1 MQIAIIGCGFVADFY
16 LKTLPNYPELKL
28 VGVMDKNSERASHFY
43 SYHGVPYYNS
53 IEELLEDRKV
63 ELVVN
68 LTNPRSHFS
77 VSKACLEAGKHVYSE
92 KPLAMD
98 LAEAEELV
106 ALAEEKG
113 LYISSAP
120 CTFLGETAQTMWK
133 ALQEKIVGE
142 VRLVYAEMDD
152 GMVHQMRYHDWKSES
167 GIPWP
172 YKDEFEVGC
181 TLEHAGYCLTWLVA
195 FFGPVQSVTA
205 FSSCLIKDKQ
215 TDVVLDPP
223 NTPDFSVACIQFAS
237 GVVARLTC
245 SIVAPVDHSIKI
257 IGDRGILSTDD
268 CWNFRSPVN
277 FQRRITIRRKTFVS
291 PWKKKYPLVKI
302 KNGQIKHKTKHGMDF
317 CRGVAELANAIEEKR
332 LCRLSAQFSLH
343 VNEVVLA
350 IQNALEKNCTY
361 QVTSSFDQS
370 EIQNCWS
377 QRK

>member
-1 MQIAIIGCGFVADFY
+1 M
-16 LKTLPNYPELKL
+16 
-28 VGVMDKNSERASHFY
+28 
-43 SYHGVPYYNS
+43 
-53 IEELLEDRKV
+53 
-63 ELVVN
+63 
-68 LTNPRSHFS
+68 
-77 VSKACLEAGKHVYSE
+77 
-92 KPLAMD
+92 
-98 LAEAEELV
+98 
-106 ALAEEKG
+106 
-113 LYISSAP
+113 
-120 CTFLGETAQTMWK
+120 
-133 ALQEKIVGE
+133 
-142 VRLVYAEMDD
+142 
-152 GMVHQMRYHDWKSES
+152 
-167 GIPWP
+167 
-172 YKDEFEVGC
+172 
-181 TLEHAGYCLTWLVA
+181 
-195 FFGPVQSVTA
+195 
-205 FSSCLIKDKQ
+205 IKDKQ

-237 GVVARLTC
+237 GVVARLTS

-302 KNGQIKHKTKHGMDF
+302 PNGQIKHKTKHGMDF

-350 IQNALEKNCTY
+350 IQNALEKSCTY